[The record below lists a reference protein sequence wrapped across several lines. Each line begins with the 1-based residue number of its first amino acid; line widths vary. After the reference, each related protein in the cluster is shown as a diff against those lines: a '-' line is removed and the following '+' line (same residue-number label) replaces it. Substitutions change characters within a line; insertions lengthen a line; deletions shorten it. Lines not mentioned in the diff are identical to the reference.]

1 MAAAQPTGLP
11 PNVLPCVPGVMHWQ
25 QCVTAHIDG
34 DSALTFIMG
43 QSQRAALTGYTP
55 PLSACSKTLSFAST
69 LSAIKDLIKDLT
81 HKASFDVYMNE
92 TRQFSNDVR
101 LGFLLYIEP
110 LEPVASWAPKV
121 LSDTICSDQTTAF
134 HFCSANCHIQ

>member
-69 LSAIKDLIKDLT
+69 LRAIKRVQDLAQYDNVRPHAVVVAGEQPPCSRNASLDLVT
-81 HKASFDVYMNE
+81 NE
-92 TRQFSNDVR
+92 ENVVLHTGMIARACEGSNDVCT
-101 LGFLLYIEP
+101 FL
-110 LEPVASWAPKV
+110 
-121 LSDTICSDQTTAF
+121 
-134 HFCSANCHIQ
+134 HSAAAAAR